1 MKYQDRTA
9 YLLSNKALFEATLQ
23 VFSSQSYDNAS
34 LNDIIR
40 DSNSNK
46 GSFYYRYQNKLD
58 LYGALLD
65 SMFVE
70 QLSSIN
76 EAMLSIKEGQVLDL
90 IHLLFDSLRQVGNID
105 ARYFL
110 LNHRFYNEST
120 QFVEE
125 VLAQCVDA
133 PFSRIEVQLLR
144 LGLNNLDIKLLRN
157 QYVDFDELSDL
168 DFFDYDGLLMRLHA
182 IVSPT
187 IHAASI
193 QAPKVEDTIR
203 ESIRS
208 VSIEFPSQT
217 NQISAYIGRKDDS
230 FQSFVNETLLVVAK
244 DYKGFVIC
252 DDGIYNLDSR
262 LKRKKISIPRFGKSL
277 QTYLQRIKPWDQSD
291 IDWLDMMSI
300 LFDSK
305 LLTMKV
311 KDVPKQFQIFVQLMK
326 LCTYRPDFLFIEE
339 ISKVKNPDFL
349 RRFSAFVLKYR
360 DWMGKIVMIDHSLT
374 YPLSI
379 ADHFSFI
386 VDGHVISELSSASI
400 QDRLS
405 KPNYILTFLQDGVL
419 HHQEVDQDELH
430 DGTMKEILGNH
441 PLIQVISIQHDLDQ
455 VFFLETGVTLNETFS
470 NDHHQ

>member
-70 QLSSIN
+70 QLSSMN
-76 EAMLSIKEGQVLDL
+76 EGMLSTKEGQIIDF
-90 IHLLFDSLRQVGNID
+90 IHLLFDSLRKIGNLD
-105 ARYFL
+105 ARYLL
-110 LNHRFYNEST
+110 LNHRFYNESA

-125 VLAQCVDA
+125 VLSHSVDA
-133 PFSRIEVQLLR
+133 PFSRIEGQLLR
-144 LGLNNLDIKLLRN
+144 LGLNSLDIKILRN

-168 DFFDYDGLLMRLHA
+168 DFFDFDGLLSRLHA

-187 IHAASI
+187 IHV
-193 QAPKVEDTIR
+193 APTPSMKEKAPFPEPIKP
-203 ESIRS
+203 
-208 VSIEFPSQT
+208 VSIEFHSQT
-217 NQISAYIGRKDDS
+217 NQIHAFIGRQDDS
-230 FQSFVNETLLVVAK
+230 FQRFVEDTQRAFVK
-244 DYKGFVIC
+244 EHKGFVIR
-252 DDGIYNLDSR
+252 DEGIYTIDSR
-262 LKRKKISIPRFGKSL
+262 LKRKKVSIPRFGKSL

-326 LCTYRPDFLFIEE
+326 LCTYRPDFLFLEE

-470 NDHHQ
+470 NDYHQ